1 MFLALLKQCF
11 VQKCSCSAEKLPEV
25 FVELQFFPY
34 SAREQLLDH
43 SMTNTIEEFLLS
55 GVI

>member
-11 VQKCSCSAEKLPEV
+11 VQKCSRSAEKLPEV